1 MPGLKVTFHGAGPD
15 HLVPD
20 NPWPGIRL
28 QPKPIGS
35 TILGN
40 EPVDLSQAEQET
52 LVKSEYEIRQDQIDE
67 LMITSPALY
76 EQMVL
81 NGSLEDKETIPDGID
96 V

>member
-1 MPGLKVTFHGAGPD
+1 M
-15 HLVPD
+15 
-20 NPWPGIRL
+20 